1 MDYESFYLYSTEE
14 LQPNSQGCI
23 FKESNSV
30 LSHTQSANQ
39 GRKVSFNENVS
50 TYVLLITFIE
60 KQPSVEPLLINKE
73 VLKMIDSFFFYI
85 RAMTNNS

>member
-1 MDYESFYLYSTEE
+1 MDYESFYLIHGRTSTKFTR
-14 LQPNSQGCI
+14 LY

-30 LSHTQSANQ
+30 LSHTPSANQ

-73 VLKMIDSFFFYI
+73 VLKMIDSFFSI
-85 RAMTNNS
+85 LGQ